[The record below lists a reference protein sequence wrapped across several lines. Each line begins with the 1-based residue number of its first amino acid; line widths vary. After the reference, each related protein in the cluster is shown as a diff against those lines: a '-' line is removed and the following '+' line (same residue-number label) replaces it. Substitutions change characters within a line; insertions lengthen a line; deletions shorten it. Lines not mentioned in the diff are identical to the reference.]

1 MESRFPRVRR
11 EQAQAA
17 LVLAREALEALEA
30 RLVAA

>member
-17 LVLAREALEALEA
+17 LVLAREALEA